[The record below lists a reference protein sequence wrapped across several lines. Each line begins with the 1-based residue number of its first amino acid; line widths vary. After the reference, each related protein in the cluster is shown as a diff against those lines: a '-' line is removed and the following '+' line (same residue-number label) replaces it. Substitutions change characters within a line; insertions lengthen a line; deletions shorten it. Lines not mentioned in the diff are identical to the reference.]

1 MRNHKTSCI
10 LRSRS
15 NTGGI
20 LMEKIIEV
28 SHLEKSF
35 QKEQAIRDVS
45 FEIKKGE
52 IFGFLGP
59 SGSGKTTT
67 IKILTGQLTASG
79 GDVRVFNN
87 DARALQQPAARSR
100 FGILTDNSGLYT
112 RISIEENLLLYSRL
126 YDLPDSSVEEALKF
140 VNLYEERKKRV
151 NTLSKGMI
159 QRVTL
164 ARAILHKPELL
175 FLDEPTS
182 ALDPVNTNHIYAGL
196 RKLNEMGTT
205 IFLTTHDMA
214 EAEVLCNRVAFLDK
228 GTIRAI
234 GAPTDLK
241 RQFGD
246 DTLTVELLDGK
257 KEIIGKGSEDAK
269 QMFEWM
275 QNNQVE
281 RISTNEPSLGDIF
294 VQVTG
299 RELL

>member
-1 MRNHKTSCI
+1 
-10 LRSRS
+10 
-15 NTGGI
+15 
-20 LMEKIIEV
+20 METIIEV
-28 SHLEKSF
+28 SHLKKDF
-35 QKEQAIRDVS
+35 QNESAIRDVS
-45 FEIKKGE
+45 FKIEKGE

-67 IKILTGQLTASG
+67 IKILTAQLLASG
-79 GDVRVFNN
+79 GKVRIFNE
-87 DARALQQPAARSR
+87 DAKALKQPASRSR

-112 RISIEENLLLYSRL
+112 RLSVEENLLLYSKL
-126 YDLPDSSVEEALKF
+126 YNLPESSVKEALTF
-140 VNLYEERKKRV
+140 VNLYEERKKRISV
-151 NTLSKGMI
+151 LSKGMI

-182 ALDPVNTNHIYAGL
+182 ALDPVNTKHIYEGL

-214 EAEVLCNRVAFLDK
+214 EAEILCDRIAFLDA
-228 GTIRAI
+228 GEIRAI
-234 GAPTDLK
+234 GTPSQLK

-246 DTLTVELLDGK
+246 DSLTVELTDGR
-257 KEIIGKGSEDAK
+257 KEVIGKGAEDAK

-275 QNNQVE
+275 QNNLVD
-281 RISTNEPSLGDIF
+281 RVMTNEPSLGDIF

-299 RELL
+299 RKLL

>member
-1 MRNHKTSCI
+1 
-10 LRSRS
+10 
-15 NTGGI
+15 
-20 LMEKIIEV
+20 METIIEV

-45 FEIKKGE
+45 FQIKKGE

>member
-20 LMEKIIEV
+20 LMETIIEV

-45 FEIKKGE
+45 FQIKKGE